1 MPWAA
6 GHERADLVP
15 LPRFCPR
22 RSAIGTLLDER
33 LVACGNIL
41 PGMTSLYV
49 WQGERH
55 RDSEVGVLLK
65 TDATLLEAA
74 ITRLSTIHPY
84 ETPAILGW
92 RCDAAAPATAAWLGA
107 LAG

>member
-6 GHERADLVP
+6 GRERADLVP

-22 RSAIGTLLDER
+22 QIRHRALLDER
-33 LVACGNIL
+33 LVACGNITRS
-41 PGMTSLYV
+41 M

-74 ITRLSTIHPY
+74 ITRLSTIHPMRR
-84 ETPAILGW
+84 PRSGLAL
-92 RCDAAAPATAAWLGA
+92 RCRPPATAAWLGA